1 MTDGSRTRMT
11 ISEAFAAVPILPVL
25 TFDDPLDALV
35 VCSALREGG
44 IRAVEITLRT
54 ASGAAAIERVAAETD
69 LLVGAGTVLT
79 GADVH
84 RVIGAGARFLVS
96 PGFDDEVVQTARDA
110 GIPAVPGVATPTEV
124 QRALRAGLTDV
135 KVFPASSLGGAGLP
149 PSPHRTVP
157 PGAPAAQ
164 RWGHLRQPRRVS
176 RHSRCSRRLRQLDGA
191 PERGRSARR
200 REDSRPGCR
209 GGGTRAP
216 VAVTLSRVGAAFRQH
231 I

>member
-135 KVFPASSLGGAGLP
+135 KVFPASSLGGPAYLRHLTAPFPQVRLLPSGGVTFDSLVEYLGIPAVLAVSGSWMVPQSADGRRDAGRIRAL
-149 PSPHRTVP
+149 
-157 PGAPAAQ
+157 AAEA
-164 RWGHLRQPRRVS
+164 V
-176 RHSRCSRRLRQLDGA
+176 
-191 PERGRSARR
+191 ERAR
-200 REDSRPGCR
+200 
-209 GGGTRAP
+209 
-216 VAVTLSRVGAAFRQH
+216 LSR
-231 I
+231 